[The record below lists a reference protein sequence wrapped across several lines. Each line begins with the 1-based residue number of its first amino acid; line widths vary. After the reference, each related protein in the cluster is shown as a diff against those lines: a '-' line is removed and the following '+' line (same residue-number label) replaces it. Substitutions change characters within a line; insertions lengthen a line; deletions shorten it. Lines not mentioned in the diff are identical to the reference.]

1 MIVRVFIEARGKM
14 HRFPFNSN
22 LFQFFLGVERVASG
36 GRWEGRQNGGKF
48 LTALDLTVWL
58 ELKN

>member
-1 MIVRVFIEARGKM
+1 MIVRVFIEGRGKM

-36 GRWEGRQNGGKF
+36 EWRVAVGGRVDKMVGNF
-48 LTALDLTVWL
+48 
-58 ELKN
+58 